1 MPNNFASQVGGVNI
15 DFNAIP
21 DLQPKA
27 IRGLIKIQKNPEE
40 NVLGRAIQ
48 VIPVDSK
55 LFKARIDDGMILARP
70 REIDSPAGKS
80 AGCFEVLMGR
90 ENKVPK

>member
-1 MPNNFASQVGGVNI
+1 MDNRLKFLYYRYSFERGGDAGGIVKR
-15 DFNAIP
+15 AT
-21 DLQPKA
+21 
-27 IRGLIKIQKNPEE
+27 
-40 NVLGRAIQ
+40 GR
-48 VIPVDSK
+48 
-55 LFKARIDDGMILARP
+55 ARP